1 MSSRTRLL
9 CAAAILVCT
18 ATAGVASAKGGAGL
32 DPRFGHGGVV
42 VSSTAPG
49 AGSDFANGLAIDGR
63 RRIVVSGSSDLGGP
77 GGVQW
82 RVQRF
87 TPDGA
92 VDAAFGNHGTVLT
105 PMSPAGGD
113 DENIWRIALQS
124 DGKILAV
131 GHAITATGGEDFALA
146 RYLPDGR
153 LDRSFGTGGKVFTTV
168 APGAGDDEAQAV
180 QVQRDGRI
188 VVAGFTGTRAGTEGR
203 DLALVR
209 YLPDG
214 RLDPGFG
221 AGGIVV
227 RDVAGGRDQFKHM
240 VLDGHGR
247 IVAVGSADLGAGRG
261 GTSFA
266 VARYRPDGR
275 PDAGFGSDGLVVTPM
290 AAGDGLDLAEAVA
303 IDGKGRLTVGGSA
316 DAGGPF
322 DLALARYLSDGRPD
336 GRFGEGGRVLTN
348 VGPGAT
354 DEDLEGL
361 VVQGDGAILVG
372 GSTAPTEF
380 LVDSDFLV
388 GRYLPDGSPDRRFGK
403 DGFVVTHVAPGTA
416 DDEIYDIAPQGPGL
430 LVAAGECDRPATGRD
445 VCLAR
450 YLVGGQERP
459 RTGQEARPRR

>member
-18 ATAGVASAKGGAGL
+18 ATAGVASATGGGGL
-32 DPRFGHGGVV
+32 DPRFGRNGVV
-42 VSSTAPG
+42 VSATAPD
-49 AGSDFANGLAIDGR
+49 AGSDFANGLVVDGR
-63 RRIVVSGSSDLGGP
+63 RRIVVSGSSDLGGA

-82 RVQRF
+82 RLQRF

-92 VDAAFGNHGTVLT
+92 VDSTFGKRGTVLT
-105 PMSPAGGD
+105 PMSAAGGD
-113 DENIWRIALQS
+113 DENIWRLALQP
-124 DGKILAV
+124 DGKIVAV

-153 LDRSFGTGGKVFTTV
+153 LDNGFGTGGKVFTKV

-188 VVAGFTGTRAGTEGR
+188 VVAGFTGTGAGTEGR

-214 RLDPGFG
+214 SPDRSFG
-221 AGGIVV
+221 TDGIVV
-227 RDVAGGRDQFKHM
+227 RDVAGGRDQFKNM
-240 VLDGHGR
+240 TLDGHGR
-247 IVAVGSADLGAGRG
+247 IVAVGSADLGSGRG
-261 GTSFA
+261 GASFA
-266 VARYRPDGR
+266 VARYRSDGR
-275 PDAGFGSDGLVVTPM
+275 PDPGFGSDGLVVTPM

-322 DLALARYLSDGRPD
+322 DLAMARYLSDGRLD

-361 VVQGDGAILVG
+361 VVQGDGTILVG

-380 LVDSDFLV
+380 LLDSDFLV
-388 GRYLPDGSPDRRFGK
+388 GRYRPDGSVDRRFGK

-430 LVAAGECDRPATGRD
+430 LVAAGECDRPTSGRD

-450 YLVGGQERP
+450 YLVGGGQERP
-459 RTGQEARPRR
+459 RTL

>member
-1 MSSRTRLL
+1 MTSRTRLL

-18 ATAGVASAKGGAGL
+18 ATAGVASATGGGL
-32 DPRFGHGGVV
+32 DPRFGHHGVV
-42 VSSTAPG
+42 VSSTAPA
-49 AGSDFANGLAIDGR
+49 AGSDFANGLVIDGR
-63 RRIVVSGSSDLGGP
+63 RRIVVSGSSDLGGK

-82 RVQRF
+82 RLQRF

-92 VDAAFGNHGTVLT
+92 VDASFGKHGTVLT
-105 PMSPAGGD
+105 PMSAAGGE
-113 DENIWRIALQS
+113 DENIWRIALQR
-124 DGKILAV
+124 DGKIVAV

-153 LDRSFGTGGKVFTTV
+153 LDQGFGTGGKVFTTV
-168 APGAGDDEAQAV
+168 APGTGDDEAQAV

-188 VVAGFTGTRAGTEGR
+188 VVAGFTGTGAGTEGR
-203 DLALVR
+203 DLALAR

-214 RLDPGFG
+214 RPDPGFG
-221 AGGIVV
+221 TGGLVV
-227 RDVAGGRDQFKHM
+227 RDVAGGRDQFKNM

-247 IVAVGSADLGAGRG
+247 VVAVGSADLGSGRG

-266 VARYRPDGR
+266 VARYRPDGTADR
-275 PDAGFGSDGLVVTPM
+275 TFGSDGLVVTPM
-290 AAGDGLDLAEAVA
+290 ASGDGLDLAEAVA

-322 DLALARYLSDGRPD
+322 DLALARYLSDGRLD
-336 GRFGEGGRVLTN
+336 GRFGAGGRVLTN

-361 VVQGDGAILVG
+361 VVQGDGTILVG
-372 GSTAPTEF
+372 GSTAPTAF

-388 GRYLPDGSPDRRFGK
+388 ARYRPDGSLDRRFGK

-430 LVAAGECDRPATGRD
+430 LVASGECDRPTTGRD

-450 YLVGGQERP
+450 YLVGGQEP
-459 RTGQEARPRR
+459 THTGQGARPLH